1 MGITKAAACAAG
13 AAPINQSLSGGIFI
27 HQSNVQQATLTPRSK
42 RSPFLRNV
50 KKSKYL
56 YVIFFLPFCYYILF
70 HYWPMYGIIIAF
82 KDYNIVKGITAS
94 PWIGFIHFHK
104 FLNDP
109 YFWKLVRN
117 TLLIN
122 IYEIFWA
129 FPAPII
135 LALLLNELK
144 NKGLKRFAQSVS
156 YLPHFISTVV
166 VCGMIVNFLTMD
178 GLVNQ
183 IIVWFGGEP
192 IQFMMKPEWFRT
204 IFITSGIWQSIGWGS
219 IIYLA
224 ALTAVDEELYDAAK
238 IDGANR
244 WKQLIHIT
252 LPEISPTI
260 SIMLI
265 LAIGRLMAIGYDKII
280 LLYNGSTY
288 ETADVIS
295 TYVYR
300 RGLLG
305 SDFSYATAVELFQA
319 VIGLV
324 LLVSANRISKKISQ
338 TGLW

>member
-1 MGITKAAACAAG
+1 MELLRYSSRSHLAKH
-13 AAPINQSLSGGIFI
+13 NHFI
-27 HQSNVQQATLTPRSK
+27 HR
-42 RSPFLRNV
+42 V
-50 KKSKYL
+50 KKNKYL
-56 YVIFFLPFCYYILF
+56 YLLFFLPFCYYIIF

-82 KDYNIVKGITAS
+82 KDYNIVKGIIGS
-94 PWIGFIHFHK
+94 PWVGLEHFKK
-104 FLNDP
+104 FLFDP

-122 IYEIFWA
+122 IYGLIWS

-135 LALLLNELK
+135 LALLLNEVRNQK
-144 NKGLKRFAQSVS
+144 FKRFVQSVS

-166 VCGMIVNFLTMD
+166 VCGMIVNFLSTD
-178 GLVNQ
+178 GLINNLLGS
-183 IIVWFGGEP
+183 FGIKP
-192 IQFMMKPEWFRT
+192 IQFLMLPEWFRT
-204 IFITSGIWQSIGWGS
+204 IYIGSGIWQGVGWGS

-224 ALTAVDEELYDAAK
+224 ALSAVDEELYEAAI

-252 LPEISPTI
+252 IPSIKPTI

-265 LAIGRLMAIGYDKII
+265 MNLGRLMSIGFEKII
-280 LLYNGSTY
+280 LLYTGPTY

-305 SDFSYATAVELFQA
+305 SDFSYATAVSLFQ
-319 VIGLV
+319 
-324 LLVSANRISKKISQ
+324 S
-338 TGLW
+338 LWSI

>member
-1 MGITKAAACAAG
+1 M
-13 AAPINQSLSGGIFI
+13 L
-27 HQSNVQQATLTPRSK
+27 RSK
-42 RSPFLRNV
+42 FL
-50 KKSKYL
+50 YA
-56 YVIFFLPFCYYILF
+56 IFFIPFCYYALF
-70 HYWPMYGIIIAF
+70 HYWPMYGILIAF
-82 KDYNIVKGITAS
+82 KDYNIVKGITGS
-94 PWIGFIHFHK
+94 PWVGLQHFEK
-104 FLNDP
+104 FMQDA

-122 IYEIFWA
+122 VYGLFWA

-135 LALLLNELK
+135 LALLLNEVK
-144 NKGLKRFAQSVS
+144 HRVFKRVVQSIS

-166 VCGMIVNFLTMD
+166 VCGMIVNFLSTD

-183 IIVWFGGEP
+183 LLKWLGMEP
-192 IQFMMKPEWFRT
+192 IKFLMLPEWFRT
-204 IFITSGIWQSIGWGS
+204 IFIASDIWQNVGWGS

-224 ALTAVDEELYDAAK
+224 ALTAVDAELYDAANM
-238 IDGANR
+238 DGAGR
-244 WKQLIHIT
+244 WRQLWNVT
-252 LPEISPTI
+252 LPGITPTI

-265 LAIGRLMAIGYDKII
+265 LNLGRLMSIGFEKII

-295 TYVYR
+295 TFVYR

-319 VIGLV
+319 VVGLV
-324 LLVSANRISKKISQ
+324 LLYSANRISKKISQ

>member
-1 MGITKAAACAAG
+1 MMEAYIKAGLNKEGIPIQPLTAEEITS
-13 AAPINQSLSGGIFI
+13 APQVKSRY
-27 HQSNVQQATLTPRSK
+27 VRSRIK
-42 RSPFLRNV
+42 RSRFL
-50 KKSKYL
+50 YL
-56 YVIFFLPFCYYILF
+56 IFFLPFCYYVLF
-70 HYWPMYGIIIAF
+70 YYWPMYGIIIAF
-82 KDYNIVKGITAS
+82 KDYNIAKGITDS
-94 PWIGFIHFHK
+94 PWAGVHHFQK
-104 FLNDP
+104 FLFDP

-117 TLLIN
+117 TIMINVYELI
-122 IYEIFWA
+122 FA

-144 NKGLKRFAQSVS
+144 SVKMKKFTQSVS

-166 VCGMIVNFLTMD
+166 VCGILVNFLTTD
-178 GLVNQ
+178 GLINQ

-192 IQFMMKPEWFRT
+192 IQFLMKPEWFRT
-204 IFITSGIWQSIGWGS
+204 IFVGSGIWQSMGWGS

-224 ALTAVDEELYDAAK
+224 ALTGVDEELYDAAK

-244 WKQLIHIT
+244 WRQLLAVT
-252 LPEISPTI
+252 LPGIAPTI

-265 LAIGRLMAIGYDKII
+265 LNIGRLMNIGYEKII

-305 SDFSYATAVELFQA
+305 SDFSYGTAVELFQA
-319 VIGLV
+319 LIGLV
-324 LLVSANRISKKISQ
+324 LLVSANRLSRKISE

>member
-1 MGITKAAACAAG
+1 MYI
-13 AAPINQSLSGGIFI
+13 IF
-27 HQSNVQQATLTPRSK
+27 L
-42 RSPFLRNV
+42 
-50 KKSKYL
+50 
-56 YVIFFLPFCYYILF
+56 LPLIYYIMF

-82 KDYNIVKGITAS
+82 KDYNIVKGITGS
-94 PWIGFIHFHK
+94 PWIGTVHFEK
-104 FLNDP
+104 FLQDP

-122 IYEIFWA
+122 IYELFWA

-144 NKGLKRFAQSVS
+144 HARLKKFVQSVS

-166 VCGMIVNFLTMD
+166 VCGMIVNFLTTD
-178 GLVNQ
+178 GLINQ
-183 IIVWFGGEP
+183 LVVWLGGQP
-192 IQFMMKPEWFRT
+192 VQFLMKPEYFRT
-204 IFITSGIWQSIGWGS
+204 IFISSGIWQSIGWGS

-224 ALTAVDEELYDAAK
+224 ALTGVDEELYDAAK
-238 IDGANR
+238 MDGANR

-252 LPEISPTI
+252 LPGIAPTI

-265 LAIGRLMAIGYDKII
+265 LNIGRLMNIGYEKII

-305 SDFSYATAVELFQA
+305 ADFSYATAVELFQA
-319 VIGLV
+319 VIGLI
-324 LLVSANRISKKISQ
+324 LLVSANRLSKKIND

>member
-1 MGITKAAACAAG
+1 MKTTKKMSLEKLKR
-13 AAPINQSLSGGIFI
+13 NQNHFI
-27 HQSNVQQATLTPRSK
+27 RQI
-42 RSPFLRNV
+42 
-50 KKSKYL
+50 KKNKYL
-56 YVIFFLPFCYYILF
+56 YFIFLLPMCYYILF
-70 HYWPMYGIIIAF
+70 HYWPMYGITIAF
-82 KDYNIVKGITAS
+82 KDYNIMEGILGS
-94 PWIGFIHFHK
+94 PWVGFKHFNK
-104 FLNDP
+104 FLIDP

-122 IYEIFWA
+122 VYGLICS

-135 LALLLNELK
+135 LALLLNELTD
-144 NKGLKRFAQSVS
+144 LKFKKFVQSVS

-166 VCGMIVNFLTMD
+166 VCGMIVNFLSTD
-178 GLVNQ
+178 GIVNQ
-183 IIVWFGGEP
+183 ALATMGREK
-192 IQFMMKPEWFRT
+192 IQFLMLPEWFRP
-204 IFITSGIWQSIGWGS
+204 IYIGSGIWQNVGWGS

-224 ALTAVDEELYDAAK
+224 ALSGIEEQLYEAAI

-244 WKQLIHIT
+244 WKQMLHIT
-252 LPEISPTI
+252 LPALKPTI

-265 LAIGRLMAIGYDKII
+265 MNLGRLMNIGYEKII

-305 SDFSYATAVELFQA
+305 SDFSYATAVSLFQSI
-319 VIGLV
+319 IGLI
-324 LLVSANRISKKISQ
+324 LLYTSNKVSNKLSE

>member
-1 MGITKAAACAAG
+1 M
-13 AAPINQSLSGGIFI
+13 
-27 HQSNVQQATLTPRSK
+27 K
-42 RSPFLRNV
+42 RSR
-50 KKSKYL
+50 YL
-56 YVIFFLPFCYYILF
+56 YLIFFLPFCYYVCF

-82 KDYNIVKGITAS
+82 KDYNIVKGITES
-94 PWIGFIHFHK
+94 PWVGLTHFKK
-104 FLNDP
+104 FLNEE

-122 IYEIFWA
+122 IYELFWA

-144 NKGLKRFAQSVS
+144 SKALKKFAQSVS

-166 VCGMIVNFLTMD
+166 VCGMIVNFLTLD

-183 IIVWFGGEP
+183 LITWFGLAP
-192 IQFMMKPEWFRT
+192 IQFLMKPEWFRT
-204 IFITSGIWQSIGWGS
+204 IFISSGIWQSIGWGS

-265 LAIGRLMAIGYDKII
+265 LNIGRLMSIGYDKII

-324 LLVSANRISKKISQ
+324 LLVSANRISKRISQ

>member
-1 MGITKAAACAAG
+1 MPSTRHYVMRRI
-13 AAPINQSLSGGIFI
+13 
-27 HQSNVQQATLTPRSK
+27 K
-42 RSPFLRNV
+42 RSRFL
-50 KKSKYL
+50 YL
-56 YVIFFLPFCYYILF
+56 IFFLPFCYYVLF

-82 KDYNIVKGITAS
+82 KDYNIIQGIMSS
-94 PWIGFIHFHK
+94 PWVGLEHFSKFIV
-104 FLNDP
+104 DP

-117 TLLIN
+117 TLTIN
-122 IYEIFWA
+122 IYELIFS

-135 LALLLNELK
+135 LALLLNEVK
-144 NKGLKRFAQSVS
+144 NARMKKFVQSIS

-166 VCGMIVNFLTMD
+166 VCGILVTFLTSD
-178 GLVNQ
+178 GLINQ
-183 IIVWFGGEP
+183 IVSYFGGEP
-192 IQFMMKPEWFRT
+192 IQFLMRPEWFRT
-204 IFITSGIWQSIGWGS
+204 IFVTSGIWQSVGWGS

-224 ALTAVDEELYDAAK
+224 ALTGVDEEQYDAAK

-244 WKQLIHIT
+244 WQQLWNIT
-252 LPEISPTI
+252 LPGIAPTI

-265 LAIGRLMAIGYDKII
+265 LNIGKLMNIGYEKII
-280 LLYNGSTY
+280 LLYNGATY

-305 SDFSYATAVELFQA
+305 SDFSYGTAVELFQA

-324 LLVSANRISKKISQ
+324 LLVSANRLSRKIGD